1 MDNEKKL
8 RKGLRPVIL
17 AYMAKNPNKL
27 KEGLFDSVMDHVN
40 AIMQKTNSKR
50 FDKKLDQVASSSP
63 EGKKKVAK
71 VKQMMSNIERDMKG
85 GADFEKMMG
94 F

>member
-1 MDNEKKL
+1 
-8 RKGLRPVIL
+8 
-17 AYMAKNPNKL
+17 
-27 KEGLFDSVMDHVN
+27 
-40 AIMQKTNSKR
+40 MQKTNSKR

-85 GADFEKMMG
+85 VADFEKMMG